1 MAGYLAGVRKAKNY
15 AEFKKRH
22 PKVDLTREGFLDL
35 KRRGRTLSD
44 EDLVKSRKDTQ
55 GNGGS
60 ISNKDRITA
69 KKLLNRKDTQSTGR
83 SIRDEDRSFAK
94 EFLNRN
100 DGGKSEK
107 TTKVY

>member
-1 MAGYLAGVRKAKNY
+1 MAGYMASVRKAKNY
-15 AEFKKRH
+15 AEFKKKH
-22 PKVDLTREGFLDL
+22 PNVGLTREGFLDL

-55 GNGGS
+55 
-60 ISNKDRITA
+60 
-69 KKLLNRKDTQSTGR
+69 KLR
-83 SIRDEDRSFAK
+83 SSSRMDPPLPAK